1 MRIIRIL
8 LSCFLM
14 LSFSPLCA
22 RVTLDYNDGYQLF
35 GTVLPTSVLNR
46 ECRELLKQEGNGI
59 NERFFFSTAMY
70 GQKATTA
77 RNLKKETSY
86 IGDVHGRL
94 NMVGLLYG
102 TLPQGVIQPSLLQT
116 AAQQTFQNAP
126 LLGTSIANPTYS
138 DLTQNFGFFTDPGK
152 YHKVGLRFQASVR
165 PFQDLIF
172 TVQAGIADL
181 QQTTNLV
188 GMTLL
193 STYSTV
199 YPANSP
205 TTTSTP
211 PGTLPAGFALD
222 QTNVEQY
229 LMEPAQQIFQQL
241 GVTVG
246 DIQQTGAEDVSF
258 YAILRHNFPV
268 NQDSDPEEWA
278 YFIFTPILQIGAT
291 AAAAKAA
298 SPYKLYDLSL
308 GNNRHQSLNVAAG
321 FSLDF
326 AETLE
331 LDFFTGIT
339 HFFSR
344 TYLARVPTSQLQSTL
359 FPYTTN
365 IISKPGQSWFISLG
379 INAYHLIDNL
389 SVYAQYL
396 YMAHL
401 KDKISLVTPDPAFI
415 PSRLEQDS
423 PFKIQVANF
432 GFDYDLSPNFAIGL
446 GYQLPLA
453 RRGAYKANTVLLN
466 LTLTF

>member
-59 NERFFFSTAMY
+59 DERFFFSAAMY

-77 RNLKKETSY
+77 RDLQKNTSF

-94 NMVGLLYG
+94 NMVGLMYG
-102 TLPQGVIQPSLLQT
+102 TLPQGVVQPSLLQT
-116 AAQQTFQNAP
+116 AAQQTFQNIP
-126 LLGTSIANPTYS
+126 LNNPPTSIANPTYS

-181 QQTTNLV
+181 QQTTSLV
-188 GMTLL
+188 GMTPQALQAN
-193 STYSTV
+193 V

-205 TTTSTP
+205 TPIAPLSW
-211 PGTLPAGFALD
+211 ALD
-222 QTNVEQY
+222 QTTVEQY

-258 YAILRHNFPV
+258 YAILRHNFPI
-268 NQDSDPEEWA
+268 NQDADPEEWA

-298 SPYKLYDLSL
+298 SPYKLYDISL
-308 GNNRHQSLNVAAG
+308 GNNRHQSASIAAG

-344 TYLARVPTSQLQSTL
+344 TYLARVPTHQLQSTL
-359 FPYTTN
+359 FPYTTT
-365 IISKPGQSWFISLG
+365 IVSKPGQSWFISLG
-379 INAYHLIDNL
+379 VNAYHLLDNL

-446 GYQLPLA
+446 GYQWPLA
-453 RRGAYKANTVLLN
+453 RRGAYKTNTVLLN

>member
-8 LSCFLM
+8 LSCFLAFSFFL
-14 LSFSPLCA
+14 LSA

-59 NERFFFSTAMY
+59 DERFFFSAAMY

-77 RNLKKETSY
+77 RDLKKQTSFV
-86 IGDVHGRL
+86 GDVHGRL
-94 NMVGLLYG
+94 NMVGLMYG
-102 TLPQGVIQPSLLQT
+102 ALPKGVIQPSLLQT
-116 AAQQTFQNAP
+116 AALQNFQTAP
-126 LLGTSIANPTYS
+126 LATTSIANPTYS

-181 QQTTNLV
+181 QQTTSLV
-188 GMTLL
+188 GMTPLAL
-193 STYSTV
+193 AANV
-199 YPANSP
+199 YPANAVVTP
-205 TTTSTP
+205 TQ
-211 PGTLPAGFALD
+211 FALD
-222 QTNVEQY
+222 QTTVEQY

-246 DIQQTGAEDVSF
+246 DVQQTGPEDVSF
-258 YAILRHNFPV
+258 YAILRHNFPI
-268 NQDSDPEEWA
+268 NQEADPEEWA

-308 GNNRHQSLNVAAG
+308 GNNRHQSINVSAG

-344 TYLARVPTSQLQSTL
+344 TSVARVPTSQLQSTL

-379 INAYHLIDNL
+379 INAYHLMDNL

-401 KDKISLVTPDPAFI
+401 KDKISLVTPDPAFL

-446 GYQLPLA
+446 GYQWPLA
-453 RRGAYKANTVLLN
+453 RRGAYKTNTVLLN